1 MVAGDTTEGGMAVL
15 DRERILKVELAA
27 ASGETLVLAEKDQLS
42 YPKTFVNDRPADNI
56 IIIKGK
62 DLPTLELN
70 RSVSVITYMKN
81 GDRVKYI
88 GTIRMSL
95 PKQLNIW
102 LNSDVGTVM
111 PERRRYFKVDTELSC
126 IVDGYTRGGD
136 EYEYEIP
143 LAAVIRNI
151 SIGGIFLMCT
161 TQKFSPEDTLSVNF
175 KMDSGELIRV
185 DAKVL
190 RAQRGEDGSIEG
202 YGCQFINTDPAL
214 EEQFAKFVN
223 TLQLRKRS
231 EELERGEGRLES
243 RNR

>member
-1 MVAGDTTEGGMAVL
+1 ML
-15 DRERILKVELAA
+15 DRERILKVELVG
-27 ASGETLVLAEKDQLS
+27 ASGESLFLAEKDQLF
-42 YPKTFVNDRPADNI
+42 YPKTFIGNKAAENI
-56 IIIKGK
+56 IMIKGR
-62 DLPTLELN
+62 DLPEFDLN
-70 RSVSVITYMKN
+70 QSVSVITYMRN

-111 PERRRYFKVDTELSC
+111 PERRRYFKVDTDLTC
-126 IVDGYTRGGD
+126 IVEGYTRGGD

-143 LAAVIRNI
+143 PAAVIRNI

-161 TQKFSPEDTLSVNF
+161 TQKFSPEDTLSIHF
-175 KMDSGELIRV
+175 KMDSGELIHV

-190 RAQRGEDGSIEG
+190 RAQRAEDGSIEG

-223 TLQLRKRS
+223 MLQLKKRS
-231 EELERGEGRLES
+231 EELERNEGHLES
-243 RNR
+243 RR

>member
-1 MVAGDTTEGGMAVL
+1 MAVL
-15 DRERILKVELAA
+15 DPERILRVELTA
-27 ASGETLVLAEKDQLS
+27 ASGESLFLAEKDQLF
-42 YPKTFVNDRPADNI
+42 YPKTFVGDRAAENI
-56 IIIKGK
+56 IMIKGK
-62 DLPTLELN
+62 ELPALELN
-70 RSVSVITYMKN
+70 RSVSVITYMKS

-95 PKQLNIW
+95 PNQLNVW
-102 LNSDVGTVM
+102 LNNDVGTVM
-111 PERRRYFKVDTELSC
+111 PERRRYFKVDTDLSC
-126 IVDGYTRGGD
+126 VVDGYTRGGD

-161 TQKFSPEDTLSVNF
+161 TQKFSPDDTLSVNF

-190 RAQRGEDGSIEG
+190 RAQRGEDGKVVG

-223 TLQLRKRS
+223 ALQLKKRN
-231 EELERGEGRLES
+231 EELERGAGRPDA